1 MVFIRFFMVF
11 CISAL
16 FARVG
21 SRASFLEPLGSLWDL
36 FSIHFESKLASWAAL
51 CLPSRPP
58 GQAFGLQV
66 GLLDGLGASKLAS
79 LAVWASKLASYV
91 GFWLPSWPPRSD
103 FGLQVRLLGQL
114 WASKLTSW
122 ASFWPLS
129 WLPGPALGLQV
140 GFLGQLQS
148 CVNSRLVL
156 GWLLTSKLAS

>member
-1 MVFIRFFMVF
+1 MVF

-16 FARVG
+16 FARIG
-21 SRASFLEPLGSLWDL
+21 SRALFLEPLGSLWDL
-36 FSIHFESKLASWAAL
+36 FSIHFGSKLASWAAL

-58 GQAFGLQV
+58 GQTFGLQV
-66 GLLDGLGASKLAS
+66 GLLGRLGASKLAS

-91 GFWLPSWPPRSD
+91 GFWLPSWPLRSD

-156 GWLLTSKLAS
+156 DWILTSKLAS